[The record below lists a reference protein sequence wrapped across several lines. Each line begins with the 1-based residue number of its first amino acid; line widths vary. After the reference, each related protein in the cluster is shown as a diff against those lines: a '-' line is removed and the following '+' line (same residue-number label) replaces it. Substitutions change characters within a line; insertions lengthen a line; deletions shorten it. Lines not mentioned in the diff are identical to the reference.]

1 MIDRLKLLCLAIMG
15 TMIGY
20 GFSKI
25 LIPEISFFKY
35 FAIEAVIT
43 LLHELYK
50 RTKVK
55 TRNI

>member
-1 MIDRLKLLCLAIMG
+1 MIDRFKLLCLAIAG

-43 LLHELYK
+43 LLHALYE